1 LDDRETYHPRCPAPA
16 HDKDLRVGM
25 GIRKMH
31 IERYLGKGGCP
42 DIRSIIETIGE

>member
-1 LDDRETYHPRCPAPA
+1 
-16 HDKDLRVGM
+16 M

-42 DIRSIIETIGE
+42 DIRSIIETIDE